1 VYKRQHL
8 DNLNSMAKTTQNS
21 TVDMMLTP
29 VMSSEDYA
37 ERMETLRTIIHA
49 ERERIETTR
58 MHRVKAASMDA
69 GDVDLF

>member
-1 VYKRQHL
+1 
-8 DNLNSMAKTTQNS
+8 MARTTQNS
-21 TVDMMLTP
+21 TVDMMSMP
-29 VMSSEDYA
+29 VLSSEDYA
-37 ERMETLRTIIHA
+37 RRMEDLRKIIHE